1 MIRIALA
8 FTAILALMDA
18 YGQDRMAAE
27 IAFYTC
33 VQQTTGWTCPSR
45 GPKVVIQRQFTY
57 KHAVI
62 YCQCRVDTQWD
73 ELQEPLCQAI
83 TRACELGDI

>member
-1 MIRIALA
+1 MIRLTLAL
-8 FTAILALMDA
+8 TAILALVDA
-18 YGQDRMAAE
+18 CAQDRMAPERALYDC
-27 IAFYTC
+27 ISRA
-33 VQQTTGWTCPSR
+33 TGFRCPSR
-45 GPKVVIQRQFTY
+45 KGTIPKYFTY

-62 YCQCRVDTQWD
+62 YCQCRIDTQWD